1 MKKIIFLHLIVLL
14 VAVTTLVLLSF
25 FFSKNENT
33 KFDNKNEVTN
43 SIKQDTYNLSDNL
56 ISTIT
61 TIFVL
66 VSLSCIGFTVKENQ
80 KNKKQSDDIK
90 KEEKPTHFS
99 ILSKGRLNKERISFL
114 KKGKDITLSATNF
127 KYSLIDFVYRNEFSI
142 KIINND
148 VFYWWDHRDWDERE
162 KHERKQQYFDDIISN
177 ATDNEKYPDR
187 HLKLERLLLI
197 NQCEIRTQSLRK
209 HLLKILSKIAQ
220 EENVYR
226 NDQICTNVYFIFEE
240 DGRLIS
246 NTIKNLIGSAE
257 TVKVLVNCGK
267 DSKLLPTPLVMTKMV
282 ENKNDSMHYE
292 WCKFSASEEYYNK
305 YLSDFD
311 YIVKKHSFNIRE
323 SIDLL
328 KEMINKN
335 RIIQNIKENV

>member
-148 VFYWWDHRDWDERE
+148 VLNCM
-162 KHERKQQYFDDIISN
+162 S
-177 ATDNEKYPDR
+177 
-187 HLKLERLLLI
+187 
-197 NQCEIRTQSLRK
+197 IRM
-209 HLLKILSKIAQ
+209 IYY
-220 EENVYR
+220 E
-226 NDQICTNVYFIFEE
+226 
-240 DGRLIS
+240 
-246 NTIKNLIGSAE
+246 AE
-257 TVKVLVNCGK
+257 
-267 DSKLLPTPLVMTKMV
+267 
-282 ENKNDSMHYE
+282 
-292 WCKFSASEEYYNK
+292 
-305 YLSDFD
+305 
-311 YIVKKHSFNIRE
+311 
-323 SIDLL
+323 
-328 KEMINKN
+328 
-335 RIIQNIKENV
+335 